1 MNWLKHHENK
11 FDGEKYEEKEENK
24 TYIVFPSKIII
35 GGSSL
40 LLPSHIRE
48 DNWELAVVKLQLIII
63 PYRLL
68 LMPVKHWIVYTVST
82 SGFELV
88 QKESLEIY
96 LYFFVPLIFKM

>member
-1 MNWLKHHENK
+1 MERSAKKKKKTKH
-11 FDGEKYEEKEENK
+11 
-24 TYIVFPSKIII
+24 IVFPSKIII

-82 SGFELV
+82 SGFEFV
-88 QKESLEIY
+88 QKGSLEIY
-96 LYFFVPLIFKM
+96 LYFFVSLIFKM